1 VVQWNECSYGTPR
14 LYKFEKYFEKVLT
27 NYRKNVTIRL
37 QIYRGGLFM
46 AEATS
51 KKPTAKKAATAKK
64 PSVTKPVAPK
74 KATKQLTY
82 RGHPVMRK
90 DSLIYYGSMGEKY
103 IIMMQ
108 VLDSEPVKDLQVA
121 KRVSVELQ
129 RTDPNL
135 KSKDR
140 VVRKSEKRG
149 MYAALDIASIWLD
162 RALSGKM

>member
-1 VVQWNECSYGTPR
+1 
-14 LYKFEKYFEKVLT
+14 
-27 NYRKNVTIRL
+27 
-37 QIYRGGLFM
+37 M
-46 AEATS
+46 AE
-51 KKPTAKKAATAKK
+51 
-64 PSVTKPVAPK
+64 TK
-74 KATKQLTY
+74 TLIY

-90 DSLIYYGSMGEKY
+90 ESLMYYGSMGEKY
-103 IIMMQ
+103 IVMLQ
-108 VLDSEPVKDLQVA
+108 VLESETVKDLQVS

-140 VVRKSEKRG
+140 VVRKSEKNG